1 MNFRQKGMFNS
12 MNGKTTL
19 TATKP
24 AHMRGIKQ
32 AIEEIKQADPYTA
45 LTEKALRRLILT
57 KEIPSVKIGAK
68 YLINMDVLNNYLCTG
83 TTESKPIT
91 AARIRKVSE

>member
-1 MNFRQKGMFNS
+1 MNNIE
-12 MNGKTTL
+12 TVY
-19 TATKP
+19 KP
-24 AHMRGIKQ
+24 PHIGGINH

-68 YLINMDVLNNYLCTG
+68 YLINMDVLNNYLCIG
-83 TTESKPIT
+83 TTESEPIT
-91 AARIRKVSE
+91 AAGIRKIAE

>member
-1 MNFRQKGMFNS
+1 
-12 MNGKTTL
+12 
-19 TATKP
+19 
-24 AHMRGIKQ
+24 MRGIKQ

-83 TTESKPIT
+83 TTESGNKKNSRVGQYDRLCGVHKRT
-91 AARIRKVSE
+91 GKYS

>member
-1 MNFRQKGMFNS
+1 MINTIPTR
-12 MNGKTTL
+12 KT
-19 TATKP
+19 

-32 AIEEIKQADPYTA
+32 AIEADPYTA

-83 TTESKPIT
+83 TTESEPIT
-91 AARIRKVSE
+91 AAGIRKIAE

>member
-1 MNFRQKGMFNS
+1 MVNTIS
-12 MNGKTTL
+12 MR
-19 TATKP
+19 KP

-32 AIEEIKQADPYTA
+32 AIEEIKQADPCTA

-68 YLINMDVLNNYLCTG
+68 YLVNMDVLNNYLCTG
-83 TTESKPIT
+83 TTESEPIT
-91 AARIRKVSE
+91 AAGIRKIAE

>member
-1 MNFRQKGMFNS
+1 MINTIPTR
-12 MNGKTTL
+12 KT
-19 TATKP
+19 

-83 TTESKPIT
+83 TTESEPIT
-91 AARIRKVSE
+91 AAGIRQIAE

>member
-1 MNFRQKGMFNS
+1 MNNIE
-12 MNGKTTL
+12 TVY
-19 TATKP
+19 KP

-68 YLINMDVLNNYLCTG
+68 YLINMDVLNNYLFTG
-83 TTESKPIT
+83 TTESEQIT
-91 AARIRKVSE
+91 AAGIRKIAE